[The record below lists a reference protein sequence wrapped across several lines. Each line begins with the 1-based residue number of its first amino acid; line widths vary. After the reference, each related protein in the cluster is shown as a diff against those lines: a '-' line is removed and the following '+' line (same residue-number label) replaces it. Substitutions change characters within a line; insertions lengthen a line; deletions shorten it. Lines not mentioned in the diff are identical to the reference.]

1 MVALRSGYIFVLA
14 VLFVGCA
21 TTPDGLAPIR
31 NSEPSPDLT
40 PREVVQIQ
48 LRAFGNNNAEDEGI
62 EIGFRFASPGNRR
75 RTGPLPRFT
84 AMLKGPAYGVMLE
97 HDRAEYAAVVVRE
110 EQAVQRVRLIR
121 GDTVAVYDFYLR
133 RQNETDCQGCRMTEA
148 VYLSG
153 AGTIREGQQTL

>member
-1 MVALRSGYIFVLA
+1 MVALRTISVCVLA
-14 VLFVGCA
+14 VALFGCA

-31 NSEPSPDLT
+31 DSEPSPELT

-62 EIGFRFASPGNRR
+62 EIGFRFASPDNRR
-75 RTGPLPRFT
+75 RTGPLPRFA

-97 HDRAEYAAVVVRE
+97 HDRAEYAEVVVRDG
-110 EQAVQRVRLIR
+110 QAVQRVRLIR

-133 RQNETDCQGCRMTEA
+133 RQSGTDCQGCWMTEA
-148 VYLSG
+148 VYLFG
-153 AGTIREGQQTL
+153 AGTVREGPQAL

>member
-1 MVALRSGYIFVLA
+1 MVALRTGSIFVLA
-14 VLFVGCA
+14 VFFVGCA

-31 NSEPSPDLT
+31 NSGPSPDLT
-40 PREVVQIQ
+40 AREVVQIQ
-48 LRAFGNNNAEDEGI
+48 LQAFGNNNAEDEGI

-75 RTGPLPRFT
+75 RTGPLPRFA

-133 RQNETDCQGCRMTEA
+133 RQNSADCQGCWMTEA
-148 VYLSG
+148 VYLFG
-153 AGTIREGQQTL
+153 AGTIREGQQAL